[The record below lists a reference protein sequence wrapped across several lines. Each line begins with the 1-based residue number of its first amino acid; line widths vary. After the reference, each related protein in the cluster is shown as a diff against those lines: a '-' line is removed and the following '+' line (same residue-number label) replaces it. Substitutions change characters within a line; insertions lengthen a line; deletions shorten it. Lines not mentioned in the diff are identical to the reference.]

1 MQTACVRPPR
11 STLSFVITEGSLD
24 RDPCAQA
31 IEDEGADEWL
41 DALRESREAA
51 RPLRTLDLRHNRL
64 ASGPTGDAR
73 HPIAADP
80 RVLTAGQK
88 GVGQQQGQAPGALR
102 REDSAPRAQA
112 LSLC

>member
-41 DALRESREAA
+41 DALRESREAINYLLIYYYLMTSSA
-51 RPLRTLDLRHNRL
+51 VFH
-64 ASGPTGDAR
+64 
-73 HPIAADP
+73 
-80 RVLTAGQK
+80 VLT
-88 GVGQQQGQAPGALR
+88 
-102 REDSAPRAQA
+102 
-112 LSLC
+112 